1 MDDDA
6 TRRRPPGSTPALVA
20 MTDADGVVT
29 YTVGELTGAIN
40 SALRDAFGGG
50 VWVVG
55 EISGLTVRGPHTYF
69 SLVEEVDG
77 EKASM
82 NVQFFAYAKK
92 ALRPLLA
99 QHRLELTDGTRIRI
113 KGTLD
118 VYAPTGRLGLKLSDI
133 DPQFT
138 LGDISAARDAVLRQL
153 AADGLL
159 ERNAQVPMPTVPLHI
174 GVVTSVGSAAWHDL
188 TDQLVSSG
196 VGFQISAVDARVQG
210 DDAPAMV
217 AAGITI
223 LAARGVDVVVV
234 VRGGGARNELA
245 AFDTAEVA
253 RAIAQCPV
261 PVLTGI
267 GHEIDHTVADDVAH
281 SAYKTPTAVAGA
293 LVDMVR
299 DAIAASETMWR
310 DIVTLAQTQMAT
322 AASDLGTR
330 AHRVA
335 GRTHAA
341 VSRSDERLRARR
353 ERLVGVRALLDR
365 TDVALRR
372 RGTEVAR
379 MVPDRLRLATERLDA
394 LERRRAAVDPAH
406 LLARGWSITTD
417 ASGEVVRS
425 VADVASGDVLTTRVA
440 DGVVTT
446 QVTDATP
453 RPQ

>member
-217 AAGITI
+217 AAGITT
-223 LAARGVDVVVV
+223 LAERGVDVVVV
-234 VRGGGARNELA
+234 CVEAGHGTNSLRSTPPRLLGRSRGVRCRSSPGLA
-245 AFDTAEVA
+245 T
-253 RAIAQCPV
+253 RSITPSLMMW
-261 PVLTGI
+261 PTRRIKHRRRSL
-267 GHEIDHTVADDVAH
+267 AH
-281 SAYKTPTAVAGA
+281 WWTWCATPSQHQRPCGVTSSP
-293 LVDMVR
+293 LPR
-299 DAIAASETMWR
+299 HRWR
-310 DIVTLAQTQMAT
+310 PRQVTLEPGRI
-322 AASDLGTR
+322 ASL
-330 AHRVA
+330 
-335 GRTHAA
+335 A
-341 VSRSDERLRARR
+341 VL
-353 ERLVGVRALLDR
+353 
-365 TDVALRR
+365 
-372 RGTEVAR
+372 
-379 MVPDRLRLATERLDA
+379 M
-394 LERRRAAVDPAH
+394 
-406 LLARGWSITTD
+406 
-417 ASGEVVRS
+417 
-425 VADVASGDVLTTRVA
+425 
-440 DGVVTT
+440 
-446 QVTDATP
+446 
-453 RPQ
+453 PQ

>member
-1 MDDDA
+1 
-6 TRRRPPGSTPALVA
+6 
-20 MTDADGVVT
+20 MTDGDGAVT

-40 SALRDAFGGG
+40 SALRDAFGAG

-77 EKASM
+77 DKASL

-113 KGTLD
+113 RGTLD
-118 VYAPTGRLGLKLSDI
+118 VYAPTGRLGLKLADI
-133 DPQFT
+133 DPEFT

-159 ERNAQVPMPTVPLHI
+159 DRNAALSMTPVPLHI

-188 TDQLVSSG
+188 TDQLASSG
-196 VGFQISAVDARVQG
+196 IGFTVTAVDARVQG
-210 DDAPAMV
+210 DDAPPMI
-217 AAGITI
+217 AAGIAE
-223 LAARGVDVVVV
+223 LVRRDVDMIAV

-253 RAIAQCPV
+253 RAIALCPV

-267 GHEIDHTVADDVAH
+267 GHEIDHTVADDVAYA
-281 SAYKTPTAVAGA
+281 AYKTPTAVAGA
-293 LVDMVR
+293 LIDMVR
-299 DAIAASETMWR
+299 AAVATSESLWR
-310 DIVTLAQTQMAT
+310 DIVTTASSTMTAAT
-322 AASDLGTR
+322 ADLGTR

-353 ERLVGVRALLDR
+353 ERLVGVRATLERADQ
-365 TDVALRR
+365 ALVR
-372 RGTEVAR
+372 RGADMAR
-379 MVPDRLRLATERLDA
+379 LVPARLRLADEQVLA
-394 LERRRAAVDPAH
+394 MERRRRAVDPAN
-406 LLARGWSITTD
+406 LLARGWSITTT
-417 ASGEVVRS
+417 STGSVVRS
-425 VADVASGDVLTTRVA
+425 INDVQLGDVLTTAVA
-440 DGVVTT
+440 DGTVTT
-446 QVTDATP
+446 TVTDVDDRATGDAAS
-453 RPQ
+453 